1 MQEEETQSGVFEY
14 HPDEF
19 GDILVNWEVD
29 EYPQHERSRMWYILA
44 GVAGIGLIVYA
55 VITSNFL
62 FAIIILMIAVIMLLS
77 MFLKPEKIPV
87 VITTTG
93 IVVGDMYYDYQS
105 IRDFSIVY
113 DPPDVKLL
121 YLDFFAFSHPLLSV
135 SLEDV
140 DPNIIRENLLPFCLE
155 NLKRNQEDLTDV
167 MRRLYKL

>member
-1 MQEEETQSGVFEY
+1 MQEEETQTAVFEY

-29 EYPQHERSRMWYILA
+29 EYAQHERSRMWYILA
-44 GVAGIGLIVYA
+44 GLIGIGLIIYA
-55 VITSNFL
+55 VLTSNFL
-62 FAIIILMIAVIMLLS
+62 FAIIVLMTAVIMLIS
-77 MFLKPEKIPV
+77 MFMKPEKIPV
-87 VITTTG
+87 IVTTTG
-93 IVVGDMYYDYQS
+93 IIVGDTYYDYQS

-121 YLDFFAFSHPLLSV
+121 YLDFFAMAHPLLSI

-140 DPNIIRENLLPFCLE
+140 DPNIVRENLLPFCLE
-155 NLKRNQEDLTDV
+155 NFKRNQEDLTDV